1 MEKVRAT
8 QVFVEPVEVGKT
20 TVYVRTNITRV
31 ETEEFTGWE
40 YDEEQFEVTD
50 FIAKLQNE
58 KDALKEEVFLL
69 QEVTFDAVSESENTK
84 AELLTLQELVFDLIV
99 SQEGA
104 V

>member
-8 QVFVEPVEVGKT
+8 QEFVEPVEVGKT
-20 TVYVRTNITRV
+20 TVYVRTNIKRI
-31 ETEEFTGWE
+31 ETDEFTGWE
-40 YDEEQFEVTD
+40 YDEEQFEVTA

-84 AELLTLQELVFDLIV
+84 AELLTLQEIVFDLIV